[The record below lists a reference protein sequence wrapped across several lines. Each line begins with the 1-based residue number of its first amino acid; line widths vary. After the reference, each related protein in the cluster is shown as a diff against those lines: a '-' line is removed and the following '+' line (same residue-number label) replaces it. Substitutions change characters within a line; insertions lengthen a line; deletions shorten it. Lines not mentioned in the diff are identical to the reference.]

1 MPDTA
6 LIIGASGGIGEA
18 MAGEAIVIPGLGNR
32 LGVQALRVA
41 PRALVRRAIRTIQ
54 SRRS

>member
-6 LIIGASGGIGEA
+6 LITGASGGIGEA
-18 MAGEAIVIPGLGNR
+18 LVRLIAAGAANV
-32 LGVQALRVA
+32 
-41 PRALVRRAIRTIQ
+41 ALVRRMIRTIQ